1 MKASE
6 TLADAQMNLASVAHA
21 ARFHSPV
28 GLMAAYDTVALL
40 ADAFGE
46 VLAGQRMSRMQSSS
60 AFTWSIIGRQLLEQ
74 LVHEFLAE
82 AQLPVVSPSF

>member
-6 TLADAQMNLASVAHA
+6 TLADAQMNLASVAHD
-21 ARFHSPV
+21 ARFHPPV

-60 AFTWSIIGRQLLEQ
+60 TQQ

-82 AQLPVVSPSF
+82 VQLPVVSLSF